1 MFISDTVRIDQNLQ
15 LCNVYVLNISK
26 KPNLFCD
33 NKIRQRFMET
43 SKAYKVF
50 SNTEH
55 KCPEKSYNG
64 SAYGG

>member
-1 MFISDTVRIDQNLQ
+1 
-15 LCNVYVLNISK
+15 
-26 KPNLFCD
+26 
-33 NKIRQRFMET
+33 MET

-64 SAYGG
+64 STYGG